1 MIIYNAKDIELYFG
15 AELLFGGVSF
25 EVDKNDKIGLV
36 GVNGCG
42 KTTLF
47 KLMRGE
53 METDGGEFVK
63 SKEAVLGYMEQHV
76 IRDSSVSVYG
86 EVLSVFEPLM
96 ELEKEI
102 EKLHK
107 EIDGGNTSAEL
118 LEKQTFLQEK
128 FAAEGGLTY
137 RARAASS
144 LLGLGFSAEEQEKPV
159 SVLSGGEKAKVQ
171 LAKLLLSGANLLL
184 LDEPT
189 NHLDI
194 AALSWLEKF
203 LSEYKGAYIIIS
215 HDRYFLDKVTT
226 RTFELENKRLTCY
239 KGSYS
244 RYRKQK
250 EEDLEIA
257 WRHYNNQLEE
267 INRIK
272 GIIEQQKRFNQERN
286 YITIASKEK
295 QIERL
300 QAELVKPQVL
310 PKKLRFSF
318 RCAEP
323 VTDLILT
330 AKNLKKGFEGEKLF
344 ENVSFEVRKNER
356 VFLLGANGCGKTTL
370 FKILMKQLS
379 SDCGTV
385 TYGPGVKVGYYDQLM
400 SGLTDSKTV
409 MDEIWD
415 AYPKMSQTEVRT
427 ALGSFLFSGEE
438 VFKKIGVLSG
448 GEKARVAILKLM
460 LSGCNFLLLDEPT
473 NHLDISSR
481 EALEAALE
489 AYGGTVFIISH
500 DRYLIN
506 KIATKIY
513 TLSTDG
519 VGTIEGGF
527 DDYLSA
533 AEEQPLSAAKKE
545 KDAPASANKLDYK
558 RRKEIQSET
567 RRLTTRISRAEDR
580 ISALEKEIATV
591 NEDMLSPENSGDY
604 EKITA
609 LSARLDQ
616 LHSELDETTE
626 DWAEASEALE
636 ELEREQESF

>member
-15 AELLFGGVSF
+15 AELLFGGVTF

-47 KLMRGE
+47 RLMRGE
-53 METDGGEFVK
+53 LETDGGEFVK

-102 EKLHK
+102 DELHK

-118 LEKQTFLQEK
+118 LERQTFLQEK

-385 TYGPGVKVGYYDQLM
+385 TYGPGVKGGYYDQLM

-533 AEEQPLSAAKKE
+533 AEEQPISAAKKE

-567 RRLTTRISRAEDR
+567 RRLSTRISRAEER

-609 LSARLDQ
+609 LSARLEQ
-616 LHSELDETTE
+616 LHSQLDETTE

-636 ELEREQESF
+636 KLEREQESF